1 MPSAG
6 PGKGERL
13 IGDDNSAAP
22 TLPSQDQTR
31 GPFAERKI
39 RQMLASAGINING
52 SQPWDLQ
59 VHDARLY
66 RRVVRHGTLGLGEAY
81 MDGWW
86 DCDALDAFICR
97 ALQASLDNQ
106 TRTLRNSLLA
116 FHAMVANLQSQTRA
130 WVVGKRHYDIGNR
143 LYERM
148 LDRSMTYTCGYWR
161 NARTLDEAQQ
171 HKLDLICRKLD
182 LQPGQRVL
190 DIGCGWGSFAE
201 FAARHYGAQVVGITI
216 SREQAELAQQGCR
229 GLPVDIQLRDYRD
242 MHERFDHI
250 VSIGMFE
257 HVGWKNHRTYLEAV
271 HRCLSEDGLFL
282 LHSIGSNRS
291 TIHTDPWIDR
301 HIFPNGSLPS
311 AQQIGKAIEGLF
323 VLEDWHSFGADYDR
337 TLMAWH
343 HNFEA
348 AWPELSSDFD
358 ERFHRMWRYYLLT
371 CAGSFR
377 ARKNQLWQLVLSRNG
392 VPGGYSSIR

>member
-1 MPSAG
+1 MADENSTARTLSTGAG
-6 PGKGERL
+6 NP
-13 IGDDNSAAP
+13 P
-22 TLPSQDQTR
+22 R
-31 GPFAERKI
+31 GTFAERRI
-39 RQMLASAGINING
+39 RQMLDSAGIAVG
-52 SQPWDLQ
+52 GTQPWDIHI
-59 VHDARLY
+59 HDPRLY

-86 DCDALDAFICR
+86 DCDALDQFICR
-97 ALQASLDNQ
+97 ALQASLDHQ

-130 WVVGKRHYDIGNR
+130 WVVGERHYDLGNE
-143 LYERM
+143 LYESM
-148 LDRSMTYTCGYWR
+148 LDRSMTYTCGYWH
-161 NARTLDEAQQ
+161 NAANLDQAQE
-171 HKLDLICRKLD
+171 HKLELICRKLD

-201 FAARHYGAQVVGITI
+201 FAARRYGAQVVGITI
-216 SREQAELAQQGCR
+216 SREQAELARQRCA

-242 MHERFDHI
+242 LHERFDHI

-257 HVGWKNHRTYLEAV
+257 HVGWKNHRTYLDAV

-291 TIHTDPWIDR
+291 TTHTDPWIDR
-301 HIFPNGSLPS
+301 YIFPNGSLPS

-343 HNFEA
+343 NNVDA
-348 AWPELSSDFD
+348 AWPALGGRYD
-358 ERFHRMWRYYLLT
+358 ERFRRMWRYYLLT

-377 ARKNQLWQLVLSRNG
+377 ARKNQLWQIVLSRNG
-392 VPGGYSSIR
+392 VAGGYASVR

>member
-1 MPSAG
+1 M
-6 PGKGERL
+6 
-13 IGDDNSAAP
+13 GDDNSAVPVLAGQRP
-22 TLPSQDQTR
+22 NR
-31 GPFAERKI
+31 GTFAERRI
-39 RQMLASAGINING
+39 RQMLAEAGVTVGG
-52 SQPWDLQ
+52 SQPWDIQ
-59 VHDARLY
+59 IHDARLY

-81 MDGWW
+81 MEGWW
-86 DCDALDAFICR
+86 DCEALDAFICK

-106 TRTLRNSLLA
+106 TRTLRDSLLA
-116 FHAMVANLQSQTRA
+116 FHALIANLQSQTRA
-130 WVVGKRHYDIGNR
+130 WVVGERHYDIGNR

-161 NARTLDEAQQ
+161 NAADLDQAQH

-182 LQPGQRVL
+182 LKAGQRVL
-190 DIGCGWGSFAE
+190 DIGCGWGSFAAH
-201 FAARHYGAQVVGITI
+201 AARYYGAEVVGITI
-216 SREQAELAQQGCR
+216 SREQAELARQRCA
-229 GLPVDIQLRDYRD
+229 GLPVEIQLRDYREMD
-242 MHERFDHI
+242 KRFDHI

-271 HRCLSEDGLFL
+271 HRCLSQDGLFL

-291 TIHTDPWIDR
+291 TTHTDPWIDR
-301 HIFPNGSLPS
+301 YIFPNGSLPS

-343 HNFEA
+343 ANFEA
-348 AWPELSSDFD
+348 AWPELSEHYD
-358 ERFHRMWRYYLLT
+358 ERFRRMWRYYLLT

-377 ARKNQLWQLVLSRNG
+377 ARKNQLWQLVLSRGG
-392 VPGGYSSIR
+392 VPGGYRSIR